1 MIKEHWWKALG
12 VILVLYSIIMGFLG
26 KVPALYVLHETIR
39 NLYFHVT
46 MWFAMMT
53 LLTISIGYS
62 IAFLSTFKREYDIIA
77 TEAANV
83 AMAFGAIG
91 IVTGMAWANFT
102 WGDFWPNDPKLNG
115 VAVGMIAYLAY
126 FILRASIDELSK
138 RGRIAAVY
146 NIFAYVMFMVFV
158 NVLPRMADDSMHPG
172 QAGNPGFSAYSD
184 SLDAD
189 MRKVFYPAVFGWIL
203 IGIWMLNIRQRS
215 RKLEFTLLEKELNQ

>member
-83 AMAFGAIG
+83 AMAFGTIG

-158 NVLPRMADDSMHPG
+158 NVLPPHGR
-172 QAGNPGFSAYSD
+172 
-184 SLDAD
+184 
-189 MRKVFYPAVFGWIL
+189 
-203 IGIWMLNIRQRS
+203 RQHAPRAS
-215 RKLEFTLLEKELNQ
+215 RQPRF